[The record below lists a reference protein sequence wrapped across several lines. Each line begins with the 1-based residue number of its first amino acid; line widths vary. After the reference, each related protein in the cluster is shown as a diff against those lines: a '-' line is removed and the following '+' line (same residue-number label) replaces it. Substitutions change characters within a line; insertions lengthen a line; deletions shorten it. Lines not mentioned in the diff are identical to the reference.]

1 MQIEKTKEIGF
12 CFGVKRA
19 LDLLEKAIRDYGEIE
34 TLGSVVHNQQVINNF
49 SKLGVKIVENLDQLK
64 GNVVVI
70 PSHGV
75 PPGVI
80 EELKARRFG
89 IIDTTCSVVQKAQM
103 AAKKLSDEGF
113 EVIVFGDP
121 DHSEVKGM
129 LGWAGGR
136 GLATLDTEGVPKLDK
151 LSHHLGFLAQTT
163 RNSALFAPFVNNF
176 ISSFLPQIKELRII
190 NTICAVTERRQAAA
204 LQLARKVNLMIVVGG
219 RNSANTRCLADIS
232 SKATET
238 RQVETAAEI
247 EEGWLKGK
255 SHIGITSGTSTSEQT
270 IQEVMLKLE
279 EIAGNTNGA

>member
-19 LDLLEKAIRDYGEIE
+19 LDLLEKAVRDYGEVE

-49 SKLGVKIVENLDQLK
+49 SKLGVKVVGNLDQLK
-64 GNVVVI
+64 GGVVVI

-89 IIDTTCSVVQKAQM
+89 IIDTTCSVVRKVQM
-103 AAKKLSDEGF
+103 AAKELSDEGF

-121 DHSEVKGM
+121 DHSEVKGV

-136 GLATLDTEGVPKLDK
+136 GLATLDTEGVPNLGKLP
-151 LSHHLGFLAQTT
+151 HRLGFLSQTT
-163 RNSALFAPFVNNF
+163 GNPDHFVLCVNNF

-190 NTICAVTERRQAAA
+190 NTICAVTRRRQAAA
-204 LQLARKVNLMIVVGG
+204 LQLAKKVNLMIVVGG
-219 RNSANTRCLADIS
+219 RNSANTRCLAEIS
-232 SKATET
+232 SKSTET
-238 RQVETAAEI
+238 HHVETAAEI

-255 SHIGITSGTSTSEQT
+255 SRIGVTSGTSTSAQT

-279 EIAGNTNGA
+279 EIAGSANGA